1 MATELAKAYVQIVPS
16 AKGISGMLQQELSGE
31 VSSAGDSAGRTLGD
45 CFKGALGGLGKAA
58 GAALAGATTAVG
70 AFTKSAIGAGM
81 SFDAGMSQVSAI
93 AGATGEDFDLLRAKA
108 IEMGSQTQFSAT
120 EAAEA
125 MTYMGMAGWETQ
137 DMLDGISGI
146 MDLAAA
152 SGESLATTS
161 DIVTDALTAFGLT
174 AADSGHFANVLAV
187 AATSANTDVGKMGE
201 SFQYVAPLA
210 GTLGFS
216 VEDVSIAL
224 GLMGNSSIKASQAG
238 TSLRSALSRLVKPTE
253 DMQGAMTSLGLATVQ
268 YSTKIDDKKLQ
279 RAQTNVAN
287 RTADLE
293 KAQIKYN
300 SSLEK
305 YGENSPQAR
314 TAMLNIEKAQNN
326 LAQATYDLESAQ
338 QGERK
343 VSDIINNLL
352 VDEAG
357 NMNSLRDVMLSLRS
371 AFQELT
377 EEQKAQYATT
387 LFGQEAQAGMLA
399 IINAS
404 EEDFAKL
411 TGAIDDSADAAANMA
426 ETMNDNLAGDIMKF
440 KSALETAQIV
450 LSDQLTP
457 SLRDFAQF
465 GTEAIASVTEA
476 FQNGGI
482 SGAMDALGT
491 VLSDGLGMIMEML
504 PQMLDVGMQLLG
516 ALGQGI
522 LDNLPALTDTALQ
535 VILMLAQ
542 GIIEAL
548 PSLAEGAV
556 QIISTLAIGIGEALP
571 TLIPAAYEAIYTFLA
586 GLTSPESMSNLLGGA
601 VALISGLVEGLA
613 AAMPVIIAYVP
624 EIIANLVTGLI
635 QGIPALL
642 EVGAN
647 LILSLGEGLIQGLA
661 AIPEALARV
670 VFAIVDGFKALFGIH
685 SPSTVFAEMGG
696 QLIAGLAE
704 GISAA
709 WTAITEF
716 FSSAASALIDFL
728 SNAWDGIKASAV
740 SAWESIRDAL
750 AGVWEGI
757 KGVFEGVGTFFSGV
771 FEAAAQG
778 VTAAWDGVTA
788 FFSSVAEGVQSAF
801 DGVSAFLSDAFNAAW
816 EAVQNAWQAA
826 GEFFDGVWDGIQSG
840 VGAAGEA
847 IGGALSGAWEA
858 IQSAWGAAGDFFAG
872 ILDTIIGTFQ
882 NVGSTF
888 LEIGGNI
895 VNGIRDGISGAWQAL
910 TSFISEKVQGL
921 VGGVKGLLGIH
932 SPSTVFA
939 GIGGNMALGI
949 GEGWGGQF
957 GRVRDA
963 IEKNMTFSAAA
974 VGVQADVSALSGG
987 TAQHGTGRGD
997 TYVTINSPKAVD
1009 AVQAA
1014 REWRKTTQR
1023 MAMGYV

>member
-58 GAALAGATTAVG
+58 GVALGAGKAAVG
-70 AFTKSAIGAGM
+70 ALAKSALDSYGDYEQLTGGIETLFKNSFGAVM
-81 SFDAGMSQVSAI
+81 QSADNAYKTAGLSANDYMETV
-93 AGATGEDFDLLRAKA
+93 TG
-108 IEMGSQTQFSAT
+108 FSASLLQSLGGDT
-120 EAAEA
+120 EKAASMA
-125 MTYMGMAGWETQ
+125 DMALTDMADNINKMGTASESVQYAYQGFAKQNYT
-137 DMLDGISGI
+137 MLDNLKLGYGGTKEEMQRLLETANELNAQQGVMTDYQISSF
-146 MDLAAA
+146 A
-152 SGESLATTS
+152 
-161 DIVTDALTAFGLT
+161 DIVEAIHVVQTEIGITGTTALEAGTTIQGSVASMGAAWQNLVTGIADNNADLGGLIDNLVETAAT
-174 AADSGHFANVLAV
+174 AADNIIPRIGQILSGI
-187 AATSANTDVGKMGE
+187 GE
-201 SFQYVAPLA
+201 V
-210 GTLGFS
+210 
-216 VEDVSIAL
+216 VV
-224 GLMGNSSIKASQAG
+224 
-238 TSLRSALSRLVKPTE
+238 
-253 DMQGAMTSLGLATVQ
+253 GLAPVITEKLPELVETVLPPLI
-268 YSTKIDDKKLQ
+268 S
-279 RAQTNVAN
+279 
-287 RTADLE
+287 
-293 KAQIKYN
+293 
-300 SSLEK
+300 
-305 YGENSPQAR
+305 
-314 TAMLNIEKAQNN
+314 
-326 LAQATYDLESAQ
+326 
-338 QGERK
+338 
-343 VSDIINNLL
+343 
-352 VDEAG
+352 
-357 NMNSLRDVMLSLRS
+357 
-371 AFQELT
+371 
-377 EEQKAQYATT
+377 
-387 LFGQEAQAGMLA
+387 AGMQ
-399 IINAS
+399 
-404 EEDFAKL
+404 
-411 TGAIDDSADAAANMA
+411 M
-426 ETMNDNLAGDIMKF
+426 
-440 KSALETAQIV
+440 V
-450 LSDQLTP
+450 L
-457 SLRDFAQF
+457 
-465 GTEAIASVTEA
+465 
-476 FQNGGI
+476 
-482 SGAMDALGT
+482 
-491 VLSDGLGMIMEML
+491 
-504 PQMLDVGMQLLG
+504 
-516 ALGQGI
+516 ALGQG
-522 LDNLPALTDTALQ
+522 LFS
-535 VILMLAQ
+535 
-542 GIIEAL
+542 AL

-556 QIISTLAIGIGEALP
+556 QIISTLAAGIGEALP
-571 TLIPAAYEAIYTFLA
+571 TLIPAAVEAILTFIS
-586 GLTSPESMSNLLGGA
+586 GLTNPESMSNLLGGA
-601 VALISGLVEGLA
+601 VALIDGLIQGLA
-613 AAMPVIIAYVP
+613 GAMPMLIAYVP

-709 WTAITEF
+709 WTAITEL
-716 FSSAASALIDFL
+716 FSSAASALMDFL
-728 SNAWDGIKASAV
+728 SSAWDGIRESAV
-740 SAWESIRDAL
+740 SAWESIKDAL
-750 AGVWEGI
+750 ASVWEDI
-757 KGVFEGVGTFFSGV
+757 KGVFEGMGAFFSGV

-778 VTAAWDGVTA
+778 VTSAWEGVTA

-801 DGVSAFLSDAFNAAW
+801 DGVSAFLSDAFSAAW
-816 EAVQNAWQAA
+816 EAVQSAWQAA
-826 GEFFDGVWDGIQSG
+826 VEFFGGVWDGIQSG

-957 GRVRDA
+957 GRVRAA

-987 TAQHGTGRGD
+987 TAQRGTGRGD